1 MSETQYRVW
10 QTYAVL
16 LYSLQKVFDENEGEA
31 CAYYWLKMMSYM
43 NNRCLMSERTVQY
56 GFI

>member
-31 CAYYWLKMMSYM
+31 CAYYWLK
-43 NNRCLMSERTVQY
+43 NDVIHE
-56 GFI
+56 